1 MAETLDGELYAYG
14 PGPHNGLFGDTK
26 TWFGRYN
33 FGTVVVEDGDI
44 RRALILPRRSLVVGG
59 ELWAGD
65 LDSGTEAIDVDVGW
79 AANSAG
85 SATYTIPGTSIT
97 FTNAAATASATG
109 FINTGVLTG
118 DATAAG
124 ADTSLVAAG
133 INYRPLPLPT
143 GPLYFAED
151 TVVQFEVN
159 AAAATPADA
168 QMWLI
173 LRYLAV

>member
-1 MAETLDGELYAYG
+1 MAVETLNGEVYSYG

-33 FGTVVVEDGDI
+33 WGTTVVEDGDI

-59 ELWAGD
+59 ELWCGD
-65 LDSGTEAIDVDVGW
+65 LDTGTETIDIDVGW
-79 AANSAG
+79 AANGGG
-85 SATYTIPGTSIT
+85 SATYTLPGTTLT
-97 FTNAAATASATG
+97 FTNAASSASATG

-118 DATAAG
+118 DAITDLLAAG
-124 ADTSLVAAG
+124 
-133 INYRPLPLPT
+133 NYRPVPLLT
-143 GPLYFAED
+143 GPLYFSEN
-151 TVVQFEVN
+151 TVIQFEVN

-168 QMWLI
+168 QMWLF

>member
-1 MAETLDGELYAYG
+1 MAVETLDGEVYAYG

-59 ELWAGD
+59 ELWTGE
-65 LDSGTEAIDVDVGW
+65 LDTNATDTINFDVGW
-79 AANSAG
+79 AANSGG

-97 FTNAAATASATG
+97 FTNAGATADPNG
-109 FINTGVLTG
+109 FITPGVLTS
-118 DATAAG
+118 AAI
-124 ADTSLVAAG
+124 TNLVAAG
-133 INYRPLPLPT
+133 VNYRPLPLPT
-143 GPLYFAED
+143 GPLYFSED

-159 AAAATPADA
+159 APSATPADA
-168 QMWLI
+168 QAWLI

>member
-1 MAETLDGELYAYG
+1 MAVETLDGEIYAYG

-59 ELWAGD
+59 ELWCGD
-65 LDSGTEAIDVDVGW
+65 LDSGTETIDVDVGW
-79 AANSAG
+79 AANGAG
-85 SATYTIPGTSIT
+85 SGAGTTYKIPGTT
-97 FTNAAATASATG
+97 LEFTNAAATASATG
-109 FINTGVLTG
+109 LINSGVLTG
-118 DATAAG
+118 DAITDLLAAG
-124 ADTSLVAAG
+124 
-133 INYRPLPLPT
+133 NYRPVPLLT

-151 TVVQFEVN
+151 TVIQFEVN
-159 AAAATPADA
+159 APAATPADA